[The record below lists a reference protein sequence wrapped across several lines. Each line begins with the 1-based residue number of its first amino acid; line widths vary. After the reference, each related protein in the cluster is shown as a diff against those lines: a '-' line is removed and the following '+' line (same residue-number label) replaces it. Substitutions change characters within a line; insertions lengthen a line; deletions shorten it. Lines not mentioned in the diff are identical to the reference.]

1 MKNRKLLIFAALA
14 ILLPQ
19 ASNATDTVTS
29 STVSSTVSSSSNT
42 VSTSSGN
49 TVIDKAPG
57 TASSPSV
64 VINNSDIC
72 VTGVSGA
79 VQTSFIGLSGG
90 TTVRDKNC
98 EVLKLS
104 RTLYGAGLKVA
115 AVSLL
120 CQDARVF
127 DSMMAAGTPC
137 PYGGQIGDKAKA
149 MWLANPTEAP
159 ENTKLRRDAIKK
171 AAAAEAV
178 EDARQEAEAEAK
190 EGARPEPEYP
200 E

>member
-49 TVIDKAPG
+49 TVIDKAPA
-57 TASSPSV
+57 TASSPSI

-79 VQTSFIGLSGG
+79 VQTSLFGLSGG
-90 TTVRDKNC
+90 TTVTDTAC
-98 EVLKLS
+98 QMLKLF
-104 RTLYGAGLKVA
+104 RALYGAGLKVA

-149 MWLANPTEAP
+149 MWLANPEEAP

-171 AAAAEAV
+171 AEAV
-178 EDARQEAEAEAK
+178 ENARQEAGAEAK
-190 EGARPEPEYP
+190 EGARPESEYP

>member
-1 MKNRKLLIFAALA
+1 MQHRRFLIFAALA

-19 ASNATDTVTS
+19 SSNATDTVTS

-49 TVIDKAPG
+49 TVVDKAPS

-72 VTGVSGA
+72 VSGVSA
-79 VQTSFIGLSGG
+79 AMQTSFLGLSGG

-137 PYGGQIGDKAKA
+137 PYGGKIGDKAKA
-149 MWLANPTEAP
+149 LWLANPKEAP
-159 ENTKLRRDAIKK
+159 ENTKLRRDARKK
-171 AAAAEAV
+171 AEAAEEA
-178 EDARQEAEAEAK
+178 EEARQDAEDDTES
-190 EGARPEPEYP
+190 ELGHSE
-200 E
+200 

>member
-1 MKNRKLLIFAALA
+1 M
-14 ILLPQ
+14 
-19 ASNATDTVTS
+19 
-29 STVSSTVSSSSNT
+29 
-42 VSTSSGN
+42 
-49 TVIDKAPG
+49 
-57 TASSPSV
+57 
-64 VINNSDIC
+64 
-72 VTGVSGA
+72 
-79 VQTSFIGLSGG
+79 QTSFLGLSGG

-98 EVLKLS
+98 EILKLS

-149 MWLANPTEAP
+149 MWLANPEEAP
-159 ENTKLRRDAIKK
+159 ENTKLRRAAIKK
-171 AAAAEAV
+171 AEAV
-178 EDARQEAEAEAK
+178 ETEAK
-190 EGARPEPEYP
+190 DGEWPGAEYP